1 MTDFLKLARKIT
13 WVLFA
18 TQSLA
23 SAGFIAS
30 ATINSIIGADLGGD
44 AAYAGLP
51 AAVYLLAGAFAASA
65 WGYVMEQI
73 GRRNGISLGLVIGV
87 IGNAVV
93 LYAISVSSFVI
104 FLMGMVMMGIT
115 NAAVV
120 LGRFAA
126 AEVNPPA
133 QRGAAISNVVLGGTF
148 GAVFGPLL
156 VGPMGRFA
164 HSIGMD
170 ELAGAYIATLVL
182 FTIASALVY
191 VGLRPDPRELGREV
205 AAHFPEQ
212 TPHGETRP
220 ILQIFREPAALTAVI
235 AMALGQVVMV
245 AIMVI
250 TSLHMRGHNHNLGDI
265 SAVISSHTFGMYAFS
280 VISGRLSDRWG
291 RGWVILIGSFTLLL
305 SCIVAPLSPDVFP
318 LAVALFLLGLG
329 WNFCFVGGSALLADQ
344 LSPAERARTQGVN
357 DLLVGLASAIGS
369 LGSGFVFAVSN
380 YTVISIVAGIISLI
394 PLGMALAWM
403 RKNRSAAVVA
413 SNVQ

>member
-1 MTDFLKLARKIT
+1 MTNLSTLARKIT

-23 SAGFIAS
+23 SAGFIAA
-30 ATINSIIGADLGGD
+30 ATINSIIGANLGGD
-44 AAYAGLP
+44 ASYAGLP
-51 AAVYLLAGAFAASA
+51 SAVYLLAGAFAASA
-65 WGYVMEQI
+65 WGYIMERI
-73 GRRNGISLGLVIGV
+73 GRRNGIVLGLVIGV
-87 IGNAVV
+87 VGNAIV
-93 LYAISVSSFVI
+93 LYAISLSSLFI
-104 FLMGMVMMGIT
+104 FLIGMVMMGIT

-156 VGPMGRFA
+156 VGPMGIFA
-164 HSIGMD
+164 RSLGMD

-182 FTIASALVY
+182 FAIASVLVFA
-191 VGLRPDPRELGREV
+191 GLRPDPRDLGREV
-205 AAHFPEQ
+205 AAQYPEE
-212 TPHGETRP
+212 TPHGETRSL
-220 ILQIFREPAALTAVI
+220 LQIFSQPAALTAVT

-250 TSLHMRGHNHNLGDI
+250 TSLHMREHNHHLGDI

-291 RGWVILIGSFTLLL
+291 RGRVILFGSFTLLL
-305 SCIVAPLSPDVFP
+305 SCIAAPLSPDVLP

-344 LSPAERARTQGVN
+344 LSPAERAHTQGFN

-369 LGSGFVFAVSN
+369 LGSGFVFAASN
-380 YTVISIVAGIISLI
+380 YTVISIVAGVISLV
-394 PLGMALAWM
+394 PLGMAFLWM
-403 RKNRSAAVVA
+403 RRQKEVA
-413 SNVQ
+413 ITA

>member
-1 MTDFLKLARKIT
+1 MTNISKLARKIT
-13 WVLFA
+13 WILFA
-18 TQSLA
+18 NQSLA
-23 SAGFIAS
+23 SAGFIAA
-30 ATINSIIGADLGGD
+30 ATINSIIGAKLGGSPS
-44 AAYAGLP
+44 YAGLP
-51 AAVYLLAGAFAASA
+51 SAVYLLGGAFAASA
-65 WGYVMEQI
+65 WGYIMDRI

-87 IGNAVV
+87 IGNAIV
-93 LYAISVSSFVI
+93 LYAISTSSLMV
-104 FLMGMVMMGIT
+104 FLIGMVMMGIT

-156 VGPMGRFA
+156 VGPMGTFA

-170 ELAGAYIATLVL
+170 ELAGAYIATFVL
-182 FTIASALVY
+182 FAVASVVVFA
-191 VGLRPDPRELGREV
+191 GLRPDPRDLGKEV
-205 AAHFPEQ
+205 AAQHPEE

-220 ILQIFREPAALTAVI
+220 ILQILRQPAALTAVI
-235 AMALGQVVMV
+235 AMSLGQVVMV
-245 AIMVI
+245 AVMVI
-250 TSLHMRGHNHNLGDI
+250 TSLHMREHEHTLRDI

-280 VISGRLSDRWG
+280 VISGRLSDKWG

-305 SCIVAPLSPDVFP
+305 SCIAAPLSPNVLP

-369 LGSGFVFAVSN
+369 LGSGFIFAATN
-380 YTVISIVAGIISLI
+380 YTVIAIVAGTISLV
-394 PLGMALAWM
+394 PLAMSLLWM
-403 RKNRSAAVVA
+403 MKTKAAVVSIA
-413 SNVQ
+413 